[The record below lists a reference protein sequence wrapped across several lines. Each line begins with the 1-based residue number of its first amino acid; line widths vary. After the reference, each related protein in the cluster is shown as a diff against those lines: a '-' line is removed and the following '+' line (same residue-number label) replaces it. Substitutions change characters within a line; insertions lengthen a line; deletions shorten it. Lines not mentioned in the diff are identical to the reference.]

1 VPGRDWRG
9 KRASDMGAEK
19 RGKREGSGG
28 KPSTA
33 LDGWPVVEV
42 GEVEE
47 RRARQLHSASVV
59 VDTCNT
65 AAMWGEDYVR
75 DRLVPSGVDVIVK
88 SVPDI
93 GDHHDTA
100 LQLAKV
106 FAWIR
111 KFGDHLSKAVSYSDI
126 EKARSQGKIAVIL
139 GFQGSQPLNGLLDL
153 LDVYYEMGIRV
164 MQPTYNS
171 RGYAGDG
178 CLERIDG
185 GLSNWGLKLVEKMNG
200 LGMLIDLSHASSKTS
215 KDILEVSEKAVLC
228 SHSNC
233 KALVN
238 SPRNVE
244 DELIQGIARRDGVIG
259 ITTFLPM
266 VSEAWDRTPSIDEVM
281 DHVDYVVSLVGCG
294 HVGFGLDLPEGL
306 TRSVYDT
313 FDFAHSYPSWEQ
325 HSKHL
330 IKEIESVVQARN
342 LTRCL
347 VKRGYSDDDIQAIL
361 GGNFL
366 RLFRDVVG

>member
-1 VPGRDWRG
+1 MKAEERGRKAGSVG
-9 KRASDMGAEK
+9 KTGT
-19 RGKREGSGG
+19 GS
-28 KPSTA
+28 
-33 LDGWPVVEV
+33 DGWPVVKV
-42 GEVEE
+42 GETEE
-47 RRARQLHSASVV
+47 SRAQHLHSDCVV
-59 VDTCNT
+59 VDACNT

-93 GDHHDTA
+93 GDYRETA
-100 LQLAKV
+100 PQLARL

-111 KFGDHLSKAVSYSDI
+111 EFADHLSKAVSYDDI
-126 EKARSQGKIAVIL
+126 KDARAQGKIAVIL
-139 GFQGSQPLNGLLDL
+139 GFQGSQPLNGHLEL

-185 GLSNWGLKLVEKMNG
+185 GLSNWGIKLVERMNE
-200 LGMLIDLSHASSKTS
+200 LGMLVDLSHASTRTS
-215 KDILEVSEKAVLC
+215 RDILEVSERPVLC

-233 KALVN
+233 KALVE
-238 SPRNVE
+238 SPRNV
-244 DELIQGIARRDGVIG
+244 DDSLIREIAKRAGVIG

-266 VSEAWDRTPSIDEVM
+266 VSETWNRTPSIGEVM
-281 DHVDYVVSLVGCG
+281 DHVDHVAALVGTE
-294 HVGFGLDLPEGL
+294 HVTFGLDLPEGL
-306 TRSVYDT
+306 TSSAYSA
-313 FDFAHSYPSWEQ
+313 FDFSHSYPSWEQ
-325 HSKHL
+325 HAEHL
-330 IKEIESVVQARN
+330 VREIETVLQARN

-347 VKRGYSDDDIQAIL
+347 VQREYSDEDIQAIL